1 MDHHPALWDMP
12 KKKRAV
18 HGLIFYFY
26 FIFRF
31 GLFLGGLG
39 GGLWVVL
46 RAWDFPTEGVL
57 PRTPFNY

>member
-26 FIFRF
+26 FISEHHP
-31 GLFLGGLG
+31 G
-39 GGLWVVL
+39 
-46 RAWDFPTEGVL
+46 PGVL
-57 PRTPFNY
+57 CLSYL